1 MGLNRTLPASYRFDR
16 FTLDLVRGALL
27 VSDGA
32 ELPLRPKSFALLQLL
47 VENAG
52 RLLDRDTIMQAIW
65 PDVFVTDDS
74 ITQCVRDIRRVLGEE
89 AHGLLRT
96 VPRRGYLFTAEVSRA
111 SYAAAGLEELS
122 RLSAAHPAP
131 HALAFASLSDE
142 QGPARR
148 DDTPE
153 DLVDQPH
160 PDSPPGSA
168 PRSPIQRSLLENAV
182 DRASFRQPPVSE
194 QAEPIGLSPSPG
206 AERRQVTILYC
217 DLVGSN
223 ALFRTAGC
231 GGPLP
236 RPSHLSQTLRG
247 SDRPRRRSRRKLH
260 GRRGGSPT
268 SAIPRPTRT
277 PPSGRCVPDSPLS
290 RR

>member
-1 MGLNRTLPASYRFDR
+1 MGLNRTLPASYHFDR

-27 VSDGA
+27 ASDGA

-65 PDVFVTDDS
+65 PDVFVTNDS

-89 AHGLLRT
+89 PHGLLRT

-111 SYAAAGLEELS
+111 SYAAAGVEELS

-160 PDSPPGSA
+160 PDGPPGSA
-168 PRSPIQRSLLENAV
+168 PRFPIQRSLLENPV
-182 DRASFRQPPVSE
+182 DRASFRPVSE
-194 QAEPIGLSPSPG
+194 QAEPIAFSPSPG

-217 DLVGSN
+217 GLVGLN
-223 ALFRTAGC
+223 ALLEQLDAEDLC
-231 GGPLP
+231 
-236 RPSHLSQTLRG
+236 SALRAYH
-247 SDRPRRRSRRKLH
+247 KLCAVAIT
-260 GRRGGSPT
+260 RGGGHVASCIGDGGWSPT
-268 SAIPRPTRT
+268 SAIPRHTRT
-277 PPSGRCVPDSPLS
+277 PPSRRCGAD
-290 RR
+290 